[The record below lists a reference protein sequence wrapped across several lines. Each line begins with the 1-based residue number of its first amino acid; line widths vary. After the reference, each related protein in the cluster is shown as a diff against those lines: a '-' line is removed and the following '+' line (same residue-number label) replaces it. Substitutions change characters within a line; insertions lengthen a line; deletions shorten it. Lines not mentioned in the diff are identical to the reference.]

1 MPIYEY
7 RCRACRQRSAIYQTY
22 AEYGQ
27 RAVACPH
34 CGSEDLAR
42 VIGRIRMARSEDS
55 RLDDLADPSEWGN
68 FDENDPRSMARMM
81 RRMGSELG
89 EETPPEFDEV
99 VDRLDAGESPDEIE
113 QTMPD
118 FGGGDDGEDDSSF

>member
-1 MPIYEY
+1 
-7 RCRACRQRSAIYQTY
+7 
-22 AEYGQ
+22 
-27 RAVACPH
+27 
-34 CGSEDLAR
+34 
-42 VIGRIRMARSEDS
+42 MARSEDS